1 MADEM
6 VLRAHPVI
14 AAPAGPVVLLILDG
28 VGEGRHDEW
37 DAVAQARTPNL
48 NWLRR
53 HGLHR
58 ELKAHGTAV
67 GLPSDA
73 DMGNSE
79 VGHNT
84 LGAGRVF
91 DQGAKLVDLAIEN
104 GSIWGATWQKL
115 LSRVNANRSTL
126 HLIGLLSD
134 GNVHSHEQH
143 VFALLR
149 RADSE
154 GVGRVRI
161 HILTDGRDVPGTS
174 AHIYVERL
182 EQVLASLNRTGQ
194 RDYRIASGGG
204 RMITT
209 MDRYEADW
217 SIVERGWQAHVR
229 GACRPFPN
237 AMAAIRTLREENS
250 GIGDQFLPAFTICND
265 DGTPVGPIVD
275 GDSVIFWNFR
285 GDRALEIS
293 RAFTAEKFDKFARDP
308 RPDVLYAGM
317 MMYDGDL
324 RLPELFLVSP
334 PAAQRTMGE
343 YLARNRVTQFACS
356 ETQKFGHVTY
366 FWNGNR
372 SGMFDEAYERYVE
385 VPSDKLPFEQRPW
398 MKSAECADETI
409 RAIADSKLRFARIN
423 FAAGDMVGHTGDL
436 EAAVAAVQ
444 SIDLSIGRVIKAV
457 ADARGTL
464 VITADHGNCD
474 DMVER
479 DKDGSPLYGADG
491 KPYMKTAHTLAPVAF
506 TVWDAGGRDLALDEQ
521 AGPRGLASVAAT
533 LTELL
538 GFLVPDDWEPS
549 LLAAGKRVRR

>member
-48 NWLRR
+48 HWLRR
-53 HGLHR
+53 QGLHR
-58 ELKAHGTAV
+58 QLKAHGTAV

-91 DQGAKLVDLAIEN
+91 DQGAKLVDIAIEN
-104 GSIWGATWQKL
+104 GSIWGASWQKL
-115 LSRVNANRSTL
+115 VARVNANHSTL

-143 VFALLR
+143 VFAMLR
-149 RADSE
+149 RADAE
-154 GVGRVRI
+154 GVGRVRL
-161 HILTDGRDVPGTS
+161 HILADGRDVPGTS
-174 AHIYVERL
+174 AHIYIERL
-182 EQVLASLNRTGQ
+182 EQVLASLNRAGE

-217 SIVERGWQAHVR
+217 SIVERGWNAHVR
-229 GACRPFPN
+229 GTCRAFPN
-237 AMAAIRTLREENS
+237 AMAAIQTLRAENS
-250 GIGDQFLPAFTICND
+250 GIGDQFLPAFTICAD
-265 DGTPVGPIVD
+265 DGKPVGPIVD

-285 GDRALEIS
+285 GDRALEIT
-293 RAFTAEKFDKFARDP
+293 RALTAEKFDKFARGP
-308 RPDVLYAGM
+308 RPDVLFAGM

-324 RLPELFLVSP
+324 KLPELFLVSP

-372 SGMFDEAYERYVE
+372 SGMFDERYERYVE
-385 VPSDKLPFEQRPW
+385 VPSDKIPFEQRPW
-398 MKSAECADETI
+398 MKSAECADETT
-409 RAIADSKLRFARIN
+409 RAIAAGGVRFARVN

-436 EAAVAAVQ
+436 EAAIAAVQ
-444 SIDLSIGRVIKAV
+444 SIDLSIGRVMKAV
-457 ADARGTL
+457 AEARGTL

-506 TVWDAGGRDLALDEQ
+506 TVWDAGGRNLAFDERT
-521 AGPRGLASVAAT
+521 GTPGLASVAAT

-538 GFLVPDDWEPS
+538 GYQVPDDWEPS